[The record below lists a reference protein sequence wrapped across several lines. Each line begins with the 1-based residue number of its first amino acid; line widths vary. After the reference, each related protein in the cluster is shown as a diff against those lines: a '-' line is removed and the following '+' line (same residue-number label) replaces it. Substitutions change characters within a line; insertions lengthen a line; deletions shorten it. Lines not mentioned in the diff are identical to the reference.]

1 MADLLEE
8 AETTMELLET
18 SLYALI
24 VSPNPRTMRLLWK
37 IRGHWVVLLV
47 DTGSTHNFWDAS
59 IITKAQLPMV
69 RSLKLEV
76 KIADGSVI
84 KIIPLSYPYTASK
97 IAMLHMQNVFKL
109 HGLPSTIVS
118 DQDMVFT
125 RMF

>member
-18 SLYALI
+18 SLYVLI
-24 VSPNPRTMRLLWK
+24 VSPNPRTMRLLGK